1 MLMPRHV
8 SYSRGMRVWVP
19 SRVEI
24 IQCGSGNSGAGVF
37 IFAQNSTSGIKR
49 DAESS
54 GLMPEPPSHRS
65 VPHLRLGMAL

>member
-1 MLMPRHV
+1 
-8 SYSRGMRVWVP
+8 MRVWVP

-54 GLMPEPPSHRS
+54 GLMPEPPSHR
-65 VPHLRLGMAL
+65 